1 MAGPAVKSPHPAVK
15 ASHPSPSASPH
26 GESREHTLRLQD
38 ILQLLVTDG
47 LVNSAEATQLDRA
60 RATRIAHPL
69 ELVADQKWKSLVP
82 PHPMLTLETL
92 VEWLAGKLGVRYMHI
107 DPLK

>member
-1 MAGPAVKSPHPAVK
+1 MAGPAVKHPHAHAT
-15 ASHPSPSASPH
+15 ASSHAEP
-26 GESREHTLRLQD
+26 REHTLRLQD
-38 ILQLLVTDG
+38 ILKLMVADG
-47 LVNSAEATQLDRA
+47 LVNSAEATKLDRA

-69 ELVADQKWKSLVP
+69 ELVAEQKWKSLAAP
-82 PHPMLTLETL
+82 YPMLTLETL